1 MKINSF
7 YFKNN
12 DTGVSTVD
20 FTGGNAKDVSQDVL
34 IENLQEQVNSLN
46 SYLNTEYKRVPVSKV
61 QRCIGEIVFS
71 SVPLR
76 DAGLHLLDGSRIS
89 GYGEFKEFVDLIK
102 SYYDESDISYV
113 DSVEKNYNLT
123 GPLVYEDGNLSG
135 FKSDSYLQ
143 CTDFFKP
150 DSNPWEKYLE
160 FTTGSNSETSS
171 EIIFGQNPEYSIKF
185 GYQTGE
191 FRVWISS
198 NGSDWD
204 IANVKD
210 LSASVQNNTHYY
222 VKIQYTGSEYKFF
235 IETSAITDTTE
246 PKCVITRTESFK
258 SGYVENYGTQLG
270 TNCFSGTLH
279 LRGCHSVIHK
289 KDKDVYVYIERIIQI
304 EKIVPKYEFI
314 IDESTYEQ
322 KLKAYDVVGEFT
334 YNKKLNYIR
343 LPKISSE
350 FDLVCTSVNGE
361 NQTQEHHQYMY
372 ICIANGETL
381 INNIDNQVD
390 LINPFNLLDISNNK
404 NNENNLAWLKAD
416 GKWQSQALYP
426 SLYNRIKEIGTS
438 VESEDVLT
446 EANDFDFVYCN
457 DKFRLP
463 TKTTKV
469 RVLVESKKA
478 TEEDPSYY
486 ELYSD
491 GYCIQG
497 GVYTTGTLT
506 TFSIEFKRKFINKLY
521 NFIIQTKGTPSES
534 TSLAISGKELQTVT
548 CMRSSENTQ
557 YEYRA
562 EGYCEVPVSNLYYY
576 AGSVTRNANLIDV
589 QNLNLVIK
597 DIETKFESSPKI
609 IKTFVSGTS
618 GYVIYSNGFCIQY
631 GRVLG
636 RSVTLPVRMKDTNY
650 GISLSISCNNPNTY
664 VRNSYWYNP
673 TTIGFSLWDNWQR
686 SSENNYSSFTSSW
699 TVYGICDMKSS
710 IFESSLANTELTELK
725 QNTSDIS
732 DIKNTL
738 EKLNARI
745 EYLEN
750 TGTKIV
756 DELPEELNNDTTYI
770 VRDSK

>member
-20 FTGGNAKDVSQDVL
+20 FTGGNAKDVSQDIL

-46 SYLNTEYKRVPVSKV
+46 SYLNTEYQRVPVSKV

-89 GYGEFKEFVDLIK
+89 GYGDFREFVDLIK
-102 SYYDESDISYV
+102 SYYDESEISYV
-113 DSVEKNYNLT
+113 DSVEKHYNLT
-123 GPLVYEDGNLSG
+123 GSLTYEDGNLSG
-135 FKSDSYLQ
+135 FKSDGYLQ

-160 FTTGSNSETSS
+160 FTTGASSDTSS

-198 NGSDWD
+198 NGSDWNV
-204 IANVKD
+204 ANVKD
-210 LSASVQNNTHYY
+210 LGVQVQNNFHYY

-246 PKCVITRTESFK
+246 PILVIARSESFK

-279 LRGCHSVIHK
+279 LRGCYSIIHK
-289 KDKDVYVYIERIIQI
+289 KDKDEYVYIERVVKV
-304 EKIVPKYEFI
+304 EKITPKYDFI

-322 KLKAYDVVGEFT
+322 KLKDFGVVGEFT
-334 YNKKLNYIR
+334 YNRKLDYIR

-350 FDLVCTSVNGE
+350 FDLVYTSVNGE
-361 NQTQEHHQYMY
+361 EQNQEHHQYMY

-416 GKWQSQALYP
+416 GKWQTQALYP
-426 SLYNRIKEIGTS
+426 SLYDRIKEIGVS
-438 VESEDVLT
+438 VESEDTLT

-469 RVLVESKKA
+469 RFLVECKKA

-491 GYCIQG
+491 GYCVQG
-497 GVYTTGTLT
+497 GAYTTGTLT
-506 TFSIEFKRKFINKLY
+506 TFSINFEKKFINKLY

-548 CMRSSENTQ
+548 CMRSSENTE

-562 EGYCEVPVSNLYYY
+562 EGYCEVPDSNLYYY

-589 QNLNLVIK
+589 QNLNLAIK
-597 DIETKFESSPKI
+597 DIETKFEKSPRI
-609 IKTFVSGTS
+609 IKTYTSGTS
-618 GYVIYSNGFCIQY
+618 GYVIYSNGFCIQWGSVQ
-631 GRVLG
+631 GRI
-636 RSVTLPVRMKDTNY
+636 VTLPVRMKDSNY
-650 GISLSISCNNPNTY
+650 GISLSISCVDPSTT

-673 TTIGFSLWDNWQR
+673 TAFGFDIWDHWQGG
-686 SSENNYSSFTSSW
+686 SNNNYSTYLSSW
-699 TVYGICDMKSS
+699 QVFGICDMNSS
-710 IFESSLANTELTELK
+710 IFESSLANTELAELK

-732 DIKNTL
+732 DIKNVL
-738 EKLNARI
+738 EELKARI

-750 TGTKIV
+750 TGTKVV
-756 DELPEELNNDTTYI
+756 DELPEEPNNDTTYI
-770 VRDSK
+770 VRDSD

>member
-46 SYLNTEYKRVPVSKV
+46 SYLNTEYQRVPVSKV

-89 GYGEFKEFVDLIK
+89 GYGEFKDFVDLIK
-102 SYYDESDISYV
+102 SYYDDSDIEYV
-113 DSVEKNYNLT
+113 DSVEKHYNLT
-123 GPLVYEDGNLSG
+123 GALTYENGNLSG

-150 DSNPWEKYLE
+150 DSNPWEKYLD
-160 FTTGSNSETSS
+160 FTTGSEAETSS
-171 EIIFGQNPEYSIKF
+171 EIIFGQNPEYSFKF

-198 NGSDWD
+198 NGSDWN

-210 LSASVQNNTHYY
+210 LGASVQNNTHYY

-246 PKCVITRTESFK
+246 PKSIITRSEPFK

-279 LRGCHSVIHK
+279 LRGCYSIIHK
-289 KDKDVYVYIERIIQI
+289 KDKDVNVFIERVVKV

-314 IDESTYEQ
+314 IDESTYED
-322 KLKAYDVVGEFT
+322 KLKKFNVVGEFT
-334 YNKKLNYIR
+334 YNRKLNYVR

-350 FDLVCTSVNGE
+350 FDLVYTSVNGE
-361 NQTQEHHQYMY
+361 EQSQEHHQYMY

-404 NNENNLAWLKAD
+404 NNESNLAWLKAD
-416 GKWQSQALYP
+416 GNWQAGSIYP
-426 SLYNRIKEIGTS
+426 SVYNKIKEIG
-438 VESEDVLT
+438 VEIESEDKLT
-446 EANDFDFVYCN
+446 DANDFDFVYCG
-457 DKFRLP
+457 DRFRLP

-469 RVLVESKKA
+469 RYLIESKKA

-491 GYCIQG
+491 GYCVQG
-497 GVYTTGTLT
+497 GEYSTGSLT
-506 TFSIEFKRKFINKLY
+506 TFSISFEKKFNNKLY
-521 NFIIQTKGTPSES
+521 NFIIQTKGTPSDS
-534 TSLAISGKELQTVT
+534 TTLAIAGKEQQTVT
-548 CMRSSENTQ
+548 CMRSSADTE
-557 YEYRA
+557 YEWRA
-562 EGYCEVPVSNLYYY
+562 EGYCGVPDSNLYYY
-576 AGSVTRNANLIDV
+576 AGSVARNADLIDV

-597 DIETKFESSPKI
+597 DIETKFEKSPKI
-609 IKTFVSGTS
+609 IKTYISGTT
-618 GYVIYSNGFCIQY
+618 GYVIYSNGFCIQW
-631 GRVLG
+631 GRVIG
-636 RSVTLPVRMKDTNY
+636 RYVSLPVRMKDGNY
-650 GISLSISCNNPNTY
+650 GLSLSICCTDPNTT
-664 VRNSYWYNP
+664 VRNSYWYS
-673 TTIGFSLWDNWQR
+673 TSAVGFSTWDHWHGGAN
-686 SSENNYSSFTSSW
+686 NNYSTYMSSW
-699 TVYGICDMKSS
+699 TVCGICDMRSS
-710 IFESSLANTELTELK
+710 IFESSLANSELAELK
-725 QNTSDIS
+725 QNTNDIS
-732 DIKNTL
+732 DIKNVL
-738 EKLNARI
+738 EELKARI

-750 TGTKIV
+750 TGTKVV

-770 VRDSK
+770 VRESE